1 MTQTKKSNVKMF
13 LATAG
18 AAACF
23 VLGVGLPTAHA
34 ANTVTFD
41 TDELV
46 DGSSVEGVVPTNL
59 ANGNAD
65 VDTSTNLPG
74 QSTGGVDYC
83 INILSRAACADSGGN
98 PVPGVPGVPGVP
110 PIAIPSPGTPT
121 VPPTGTPGGS
131 NSGGAGSGDQNSGA
145 PVDVNVNRGDGL
157 LDADVTAGPVDAS
170 VRVPAESSCDDGQG
184 GLLSAETRSPVSSDV
199 FVGGG
204 VAGTLLAGAM
214 ALKRFVI

>member
-1 MTQTKKSNVKMF
+1 MTHTKKLNVKMF

-41 TDELV
+41 TDKLV
-46 DGSSVEGVVPTNL
+46 DGSGVEGVAPTNL
-59 ANGNAD
+59 ANGEAG

-74 QSTGGVDYC
+74 QSTGDVDYC
-83 INILSRAACADSGGN
+83 INILSRAACADSGGS
-98 PVPGVPGVPGVP
+98 PAPGVPGVPGVP
-110 PIAIPSPGTPT
+110 PITIPSPGTPT

-131 NSGGAGSGDQNSGA
+131 NAGGSNAGDQNSGA
-145 PVDVNVNRGDGL
+145 PVNVNRGDGL

-170 VRVPAESSCDDGQG
+170 VRVPAASSCDDGQG
-184 GLLSAETRSPVSSDV
+184 GLLSAETRSPLSSDV

>member
-1 MTQTKKSNVKMF
+1 MTQTKRSNVKMF

-46 DGSSVEGVVPTNL
+46 DGSGVEGVVPTNL
-59 ANGNAD
+59 ANGDAD
-65 VDTSTNLPG
+65 ADTSTNLPG

-98 PVPGVPGVPGVP
+98 PVPGVPGVP
-110 PIAIPSPGTPT
+110 PITTPSPGTPT

-131 NSGGAGSGDQNSGA
+131 NSGGSGSGDQNSGA
-145 PVDVNVNRGDGL
+145 PVDVNRGDGL
-157 LDADVTAGPVDAS
+157 LDADVTTGPVDAS
-170 VRVPAESSCDDGQG
+170 VRVPAASSCDDGQG
-184 GLLSAETRSPVSSDV
+184 GLLSAETRSPLSSDV